1 MFKVSEIKF
10 SYKKVLC
17 GSILLT
23 SFCVYTPMLFI
34 IFNDT
39 QKTTS
44 NSFNDIK
51 RQTSH
56 SASKI
61 IGAALTA
68 DDKELLNTTLNN
80 LVAYSFIY
88 SLTIRNNFNEVI
100 AYSINDNFDVM
111 DIDRLRVKE
120 LPIFSSDSFDETDDI
135 RLGVLI
141 VSETDELASNVG
153 DLSAISKALLISLF
167 FSFASALIF
176 LFVFKSFKQNL
187 SNMVSS
193 AKSLAA
199 GNKGIRLSESTKI
212 KEVWEFANAFNTISK
227 EREKARHDIEYQ
239 GQVFELKK
247 NILQIAAHELRS
259 PIGSIKTLL
268 DIAIHHSTE
277 NRKHDVLLT
286 LKKSF
291 SEIDALNKH
300 ITAILCLSA
309 LENNTL
315 TRSDDWVDLQ
325 GFFSDLDKQF
335 TVKCS
340 TKKNIVWDCAA
351 KGDCNKDVYMDFDLV
366 TIIISNAIDN
376 AIKYTNMGYV
386 NTVFDVDEE
395 YLTVMVSDSGE
406 GLSESEMYILEC
418 SPNQLQNNI
427 RRKKD
432 GWGIGLATMY
442 KFTDFLGGHIV
453 IDSRKGFGT
462 KVTITIPVKSRIN
475 RNKPDSKVCKR
486 AVSNKIADI
495 KSGSAF
501 STTYVQ
507 NVTEDGFKVL
517 VIDNNIDHLQQME
530 ELLSPGFLRRDDV
543 EVTYCSAPSD
553 AIRLIE
559 ETRFDLLMIDYHMPG
574 MDGLQLLKFIAEQDN
589 KCKKSAKY
597 IITAD
602 ANIPEAAKK
611 EMLLLCN
618 KILSKGLT
626 SNDIRALIR
635 GASLRAVS

>member
-1 MFKVSEIKF
+1 
-10 SYKKVLC
+10 
-17 GSILLT
+17 
-23 SFCVYTPMLFI
+23 MLFI

-80 LVAYSFIY
+80 LTAYSFIY

-120 LPIFSSDSFDETDDI
+120 LPIFSSYSFDETDKI
-135 RLGVLI
+135 RLGMLV
-141 VSETDELASNVG
+141 VSETDVLAGNVG
-153 DLSAISKALLISLF
+153 ELSAISKALLISLF

-199 GNKGIRLSESTKI
+199 GYKGIRLSESTKI
-212 KEVWEFANAFNTISK
+212 KEVWEYANAFNTISK

-259 PIGSIKTLL
+259 PISSIKTLL
-268 DIAIHHSTE
+268 DIAIHHSAE
-277 NRKHDVLLT
+277 NRKQDVMLT

-325 GFFSDLDKQF
+325 EFFSDLDQQF

-340 TKKNIVWDCAA
+340 SKQNLVWDCVA

-366 TIIISNAIDN
+366 TIIVSNAIDN
-376 AIKYTNMGYV
+376 AIKYTKRGYV
-386 NTVFDVDEE
+386 NTEFDVDEQ
-395 YLTVMVSDSGE
+395 YLTVTVHDSGE
-406 GLSESEMYILEC
+406 GLSESEMYILEN

-427 RRKKD
+427 KRKKD

-442 KFTDFLGGHIV
+442 RFADFLDGHIV
-453 IDSRKGFGT
+453 FDSRKGFGT
-462 KVTITIPVKSRIN
+462 KVTITIPVKSRV
-475 RNKPDSKVCKR
+475 NKNKALGKVCNKST
-486 AVSNKIADI
+486 ANKITDI
-495 KSGSAF
+495 KEGSAF

-574 MDGLQLLKFIAEQDN
+574 MDGLQLLKFIDEQDN

-602 ANIPEAAKK
+602 ANIPDVAKN

-635 GASLRAVS
+635 GATLKAVS